1 MLYIYINKLELFF
14 VRKNFLIIIYFGSLK
29 LWGFFILTIYFI
41 ILLGRYDFKIEII
54 FLVEIYYVK
63 SINIV

>member
-1 MLYIYINKLELFF
+1 MLYTYINKLELFF

-29 LWGFFILTIYFI
+29 LWGFFILMIYFI